1 MRSEVLFV
9 SVFIFC
15 CKVVQRGEVMNV
27 EVSAIGAIIGL
38 IVAIILI
45 LRQVPPVYALMLGAL
60 LGGLI
65 GGVGV
70 SETVKQMIGGAADIM
85 PSVLRI
91 LGAGVLAGI
100 LIESGA
106 AAKLAS
112 SIVGLFGE
120 KRALLAL
127 TIATMILTAV
137 GVFVDVAV
145 ITVSPIALL
154 IASKTKISRLSI
166 LLAMVGGGKA
176 GNVMSPN
183 PNTIALSDAFRSSLI
198 DIMLAGV
205 VPGIIGMFAT
215 YFIAKMLV
223 NKGSKIQSEELDD
236 NNNKRLPSLVN
247 SLIGPLVAIILLT
260 LRPLFG
266 IDIDPIIALPLG
278 GLIGVIFMGKVRYT
292 VSYLKIGLDKMAPVA
307 ILLIGTGT
315 IAGIIQNSSIDKL
328 LIHSL
333 ESIGL
338 PSLALAPF
346 SGILMSAATASTTA
360 GATVASNVF
369 APTLLQTNVSAIGSA
384 AMINSGSTVLDHMP
398 HGSFFHATAG
408 SVNMNVKERMKLIP
422 YESLVGLII
431 VIISTIIYGFIP
443 LFFN

>member
-1 MRSEVLFV
+1 
-9 SVFIFC
+9 
-15 CKVVQRGEVMNV
+15 
-27 EVSAIGAIIGL
+27 
-38 IVAIILI
+38 
-45 LRQVPPVYALMLGAL
+45 YALMLGAL

-70 SETVKQMIGGAADIM
+70 SETVMQMIGGAADIM

-100 LIESGA
+100 LIEYGA
-106 AAKLAS
+106 AAQLAS

-183 PNTIALSDAFRSSLI
+183 PNTIALSDAFHSSLI

-205 VPGIIGMFAT
+205 IPGIIGMFAT

-223 NKGSKIQSEELDD
+223 NKGSKIQNEELDD

-247 SLIGPLVAIILLT
+247 SLIVPLVSIILLT
-260 LRPLFG
+260 L
-266 IDIDPIIALPLG
+266 
-278 GLIGVIFMGKVRYT
+278 
-292 VSYLKIGLDKMAPVA
+292 
-307 ILLIGTGT
+307 
-315 IAGIIQNSSIDKL
+315 SS
-328 LIHSL
+328 
-333 ESIGL
+333 
-338 PSLALAPF
+338 
-346 SGILMSAATASTTA
+346 
-360 GATVASNVF
+360 
-369 APTLLQTNVSAIGSA
+369 
-384 AMINSGSTVLDHMP
+384 
-398 HGSFFHATAG
+398 
-408 SVNMNVKERMKLIP
+408 
-422 YESLVGLII
+422 
-431 VIISTIIYGFIP
+431 
-443 LFFN
+443 